1 MNEWLRR
8 PPTYALAVSLFML
21 TIGTMVG
28 AVLVSLQDTLYV
40 AARREIVKR
49 PEIHGFAGSEVIDQG
64 RIAEVADQSNAALRL
79 LHTHSLGIGVLILL
93 ATIAIANLPVS
104 SRLQAALCV
113 LVSLGAIYPLGWA
126 VLAWLIPFLGVEAL
140 RGPVE
145 WMFFVPFGGALILGL
160 AGATGLCIIG
170 SLQQPHKTKRLS
182 RTMMQQRAIGPKN
195 MSVTM
200 IASAGVL
207 MILAGL
213 VTIEV
218 VAIADHLDASA
229 LDPAFCSPTSLHT
242 TTEPPE
248 TQLTRDYG
256 AIRILLKDPA
266 DHFSQIRRVY
276 AGDLHVSVAA
286 RAQTVILKR
295 ADRAKLFKAEYQR
308 ISWTGSL
315 RQEAQRIDRERGT
328 TLALTIDQG
337 LQAYDRTKIEAAFR
351 EMFSILLD
359 DLLISI
365 QQRLDQSITVGRAL
379 QHARRFYGE
388 GLDAHLSHQRART
401 GCARKLCP

>member
-1 MNEWLRR
+1 
-8 PPTYALAVSLFML
+8 
-21 TIGTMVG
+21 
-28 AVLVSLQDTLYV
+28 
-40 AARREIVKR
+40 
-49 PEIHGFAGSEVIDQG
+49 
-64 RIAEVADQSNAALRL
+64 
-79 LHTHSLGIGVLILL
+79 
-93 ATIAIANLPVS
+93 
-104 SRLQAALCV
+104 
-113 LVSLGAIYPLGWA
+113 
-126 VLAWLIPFLGVEAL
+126 
-140 RGPVE
+140 
-145 WMFFVPFGGALILGL
+145 
-160 AGATGLCIIG
+160 
-170 SLQQPHKTKRLS
+170 
-182 RTMMQQRAIGPKN
+182 MMQQRAIRPKN

-242 TTEPPE
+242 TEPPE
-248 TQLTRDYG
+248 TQLTRDYR

-337 LQAYDRTKIEAAFR
+337 LQAYDRIKIEAAFR
-351 EMFSILLD
+351 EMFAILLD
-359 DLLISI
+359 DLLSSI
-365 QQRLDQSITVGRAL
+365 QQRLDQSVTVGRAL
-379 QHARRFYGE
+379 QHARRFYAE
-388 GLDAHLSHQRART
+388 GLDAHLSINAPEQAARASFALDAM
-401 GCARKLCP
+401 ARAIEELKAGKSSARVWFARERGNFMRAISEGLSAQATIATKAA